1 MPLIITDEEISG
13 HAILAAAGDLD
24 LTTAPQLTSA
34 AVRLIETGTRDI
46 IVDASRL
53 EFCDSS
59 GLSALL
65 RIVGHLGPQ
74 GGRLAIVN
82 PHPIV
87 LRVLQLCGLD
97 EAVLIAD
104 TVPSAI
110 LEFAGAR

>member
-1 MPLIITDEEISG
+1 MPLIITDEETSG
-13 HAILAAAGDLD
+13 HPILVVAGDLD

-34 AVRLIETGTRDI
+34 AVQLIESGARDV

-65 RIVGHLGPQ
+65 RIMSHLAPQ

-97 EAVLIAD
+97 EVLLIVETVDGAVQ
-104 TVPSAI
+104 
-110 LEFAGAR
+110 EFAGAR